1 MTIIQIDN
9 RFITPLKCGTRYLRS
24 FGWETKGIT
33 MLDGGW
39 EEFKNLDWDVIV
51 LRDPEDHLNSALHTE
66 ILSLWNN
73 HSNWDGIS
81 EEELINLFVS
91 ELGSTHWCGILNRTL
106 FEVYLSKD
114 KKPIA
119 LRLKDLTLFLSLE
132 GKMKQYDRQRYNFKE
147 FNIWRSPNYI
157 KNYIKSTYSD
167 QYRIMMNMIKEDRKY
182 YNMFSFLNFEKKLI

>member
-1 MTIIQIDN
+1 
-9 RFITPLKCGTRYLRS
+9 
-24 FGWETKGIT
+24 
-33 MLDGGW
+33 MLDAGW
-39 EEFKNLDWDVIV
+39 DEFKNLNWGVII

-73 HSNWDGIS
+73 HSNWEGIT

-91 ELGSTHWCGILNRTL
+91 ELGSTHWCGILNRTI
-106 FEVYLSKD
+106 FEAYLSKD

-132 GKMKQYDRQRYNFKE
+132 GKMKPYDKDRYNFKE

-157 KNYIKSTYSD
+157 KNYIKSTYPD
-167 QYRIMMNMIKEDRKY
+167 QYGIMMNMIKEDRKY